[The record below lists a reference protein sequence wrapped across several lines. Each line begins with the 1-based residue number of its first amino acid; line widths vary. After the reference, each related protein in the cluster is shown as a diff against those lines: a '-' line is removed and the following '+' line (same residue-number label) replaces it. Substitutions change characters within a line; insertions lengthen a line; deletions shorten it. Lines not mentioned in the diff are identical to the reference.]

1 LLFLRKPESEAR
13 KISKEIS
20 LLKLLQQN
28 ATEIVAQVAKS
39 LSSNHETLSS
49 NTSIEKENKY
59 KKDVGEVEAPPFQNN
74 FTETLMKLQGR

>member
-1 LLFLRKPESEAR
+1 
-13 KISKEIS
+13 
-20 LLKLLQQN
+20 
-28 ATEIVAQVAKS
+28 VAQVAKS